1 MDTEVA
7 AGEILG
13 QLEGAWRA
21 VMVYGSRVRGDFTDE
36 SDLDVLQLVDQS
48 APHYAR
54 GLMVVTVRPVFEL
67 QRQSRHGDLYVLS
80 LIREGRI
87 LADPSGILT
96 QTLAEFAP
104 PADNYAR
111 KWREYQLKLSL
122 LDLPPDVFAANR
134 VPFVR
139 AALYLLRN
147 SCYIAHLRRFGEPCF
162 SLAELSGS
170 LRIPRLT
177 ALFQGRAD
185 PDNLTRA
192 RFDEVRMTLG
202 RLFAVTELG

>member
-13 QLEGAWRA
+13 QLTGPWRA
-21 VMVYGSRVRGDFTDE
+21 VMVYGSRVRGDFTEE
-36 SDLDVLQLVDQS
+36 SDLDVLQLVDEGG
-48 APHYAR
+48 PHYSR
-54 GLMVVTVRPVFEL
+54 GLMVVTVRPVHEL

-87 LADPSGILT
+87 LADPSGVLAE
-96 QTLAEFAP
+96 TLALYRP
-104 PADNYAR
+104 PADNYAG

-147 SCYIAHLRRFGEPCF
+147 SCYIAHLRSFGEPCF
-162 SLAELSGS
+162 SLAELSAS
-170 LRIPRLT
+170 LRIPRLQ

-185 PDNLTRA
+185 PDNLTRE
-192 RFDEVRMTLG
+192 RFDEVRTTLG

>member
-13 QLEGAWRA
+13 QLAGDWRA
-21 VMVYGSRVRGDFTDE
+21 VMVYGSRVRGDFTEE
-36 SDLDVLQLVDQS
+36 SDLDVLQLVDQP

-87 LADPSGILT
+87 LADPSGILAR
-96 QTLAEFAP
+96 TLAQFAP

-147 SCYIAHLRRFGEPCF
+147 ACYIAHLRRFGEPCF
-162 SLAELSGS
+162 SLAELSAS
-170 LRIPRLT
+170 LGIPRLT

-185 PDNLTRA
+185 PDNLTRE